1 MKLTSIISCYNEEEA
16 LPFFYQEIE
25 KVAEIMPYAEFELL
39 FVDDGSVDRTLEIL
53 KNLAEK
59 DERVKYI
66 SFSRNFGKEAAMYAG
81 LENAS
86 RRFSGHNGCRFAGPT
101 VFSPGNVP
109 CNYTGGI

>member
-25 KVAEIMPYAEFELL
+25 KVAEVMPYAEFELL

-86 RRFSGHNGCRFAGPT
+86 GDLVVIMDADLQDPPSFLPEMYHAIT
-101 VFSPGNVP
+101 
-109 CNYTGGI
+109 